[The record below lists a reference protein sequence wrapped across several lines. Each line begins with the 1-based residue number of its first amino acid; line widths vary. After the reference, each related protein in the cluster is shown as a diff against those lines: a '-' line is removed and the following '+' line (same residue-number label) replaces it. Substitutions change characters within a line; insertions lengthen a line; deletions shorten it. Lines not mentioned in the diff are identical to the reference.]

1 MNTSNLMAGASRF
14 AHLAGFSRKTRG
26 AADDDQQDDQA
37 KGKRSKA
44 SDDDDDDDQP
54 KGKRSKASDDQGD
67 DDQPKGK
74 GSKASD
80 DDDDDDQPKGKRS
93 KASDD
98 DDDDDQPKGKRS
110 KASDDD
116 DDDQPK
122 GKRSKASDDD
132 DDDDDDD
139 EKEMHGRSLAA
150 SARRREQARIT
161 HILSSKHAASNLP
174 LAVSLACET
183 RMPRREAVS
192 VLKGQAAARPDRD
205 EDDDRGNRHAR
216 NDRSSRN
223 VALGGDAALP
233 SGKKAIDSSWGSAFA
248 KAGVPTR

>member
-44 SDDDDDDDQP
+44 SDDDDDDGQT
-54 KGKRSKASDDQGD
+54 KGKRSRASDDQGD

-116 DDDQPK
+116 DDD
-122 GKRSKASDDD
+122 
-132 DDDDDDD
+132 DDDD
-139 EKEMHGRSLAA
+139 EKEMHGRSSAA

>member
-14 AHLAGFSRKTRG
+14 AHLAGFSRKARG
-26 AADDDQQDDQA
+26 AADDDQQEDQAKGKRSKASDDDDDDDQAKGKGSRASDDDGDDDQAKGKRSKASDDDDDDDQA

-54 KGKRSKASDDQGD
+54 KGKRSRAS
-67 DDQPKGK
+67 
-74 GSKASD
+74 
-80 DDDDDDQPKGKRS
+80 
-93 KASDD
+93 
-98 DDDDDQPKGKRS
+98 
-110 KASDDD
+110 
-116 DDDQPK
+116 
-122 GKRSKASDDD
+122 DD

-139 EKEMHGRSLAA
+139 EKEMHGRSSAA

-161 HILSSKHAASNLP
+161 HILSSKHAAANLP

-192 VLKGQAAARPDRD
+192 VLKGQAAVRPDRD
-205 EDDDRGNRHAR
+205 YDDDRGNRHAR

-233 SGKKAIDSSWGSAFA
+233 SDKKAIDSSWGSAFA